1 MSETDFDLRVERVR
15 KAAEV
20 IGSLPSKALQADAFR
35 YLLGEAPAAQVAQ
48 KTSATPALEAT
59 KTEVPS
65 GEKKARRSSAT
76 KTPITQ
82 DRDINLFPE
91 GKTSFKDFAALK
103 GPTNNDERYAV
114 AVYWLR
120 EVAQLGGATVA
131 QVVSCY
137 RAAGWTLPT
146 NVANAASQAVKASY
160 LSSGKADDLQLSS
173 VGINLVDTTLPRPKS

>member
-1 MSETDFDLRVERVR
+1 MSETDFDVRVERVR

-20 IGSLPSKALQADAFR
+20 IGTLPSRALQAEAFK
-35 YLLGEAPAAQVAQ
+35 YLLGDAPTVPVAAEAPAVGVRDA
-48 KTSATPALEAT
+48 TS
-59 KTEVPS
+59 S
-65 GEKKARRSSAT
+65 GSTGDRKARRSSAT

-82 DRDINLFPE
+82 DRDINLFPD
-91 GKTSFKDFAALK
+91 GKTSFKDFAAAK
-103 GPTNNDERYAV
+103 SPTNNDERYAV

-120 EVAQLGGATVA
+120 EVAQVGGATVA

-160 LSSGKADDLQLSS
+160 LSSGKADELQLSS
-173 VGINLVDTTLPRPKS
+173 IGINLVDTALPRPKS